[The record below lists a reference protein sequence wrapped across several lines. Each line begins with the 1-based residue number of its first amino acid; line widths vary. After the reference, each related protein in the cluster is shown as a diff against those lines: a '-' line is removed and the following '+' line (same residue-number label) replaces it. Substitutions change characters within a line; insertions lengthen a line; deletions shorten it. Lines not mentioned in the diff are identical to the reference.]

1 MEELS
6 SEIASNRNRI
16 FSLFFVSVSTASFYN
31 FSDGSCVIMNGH
43 LYVNGVDKG
52 PLTPEQLQQLQA
64 YNEEVRKWSAALQR
78 SIEDS
83 FPWNPKNPES
93 RKFPWNPFGE
103 GAPQAPNFGNN
114 WPFGPNNNPFS
125 YGNNLQ
131 IRGRRSAV
139 PPFPNR
145 PAFCNQ

>member
-1 MEELS
+1 MTD
-6 SEIASNRNRI
+6 IHTI
-16 FSLFFVSVSTASFYN
+16 TALNVPNKIRRTLY
-31 FSDGSCVIMNGH
+31 DYAGIEQLTQNGH
-43 LYVNGVDKG
+43 LYINGVDKG
-52 PLTPEQLQQLQA
+52 PLTPEQEQQLQA
-64 YNEEVRKWSAALQR
+64 YNKEVSKWSAALQQ
-78 SIEDS
+78 SIEES

-93 RKFPWNPFGE
+93 RKFPWNPSGE
-103 GAPQAPNFGNN
+103 GAPQVPNFGNN

-139 PPFPNR
+139 PPFPDP

>member
-1 MEELS
+1 MPYVKFFYIFLVS
-6 SEIASNRNRI
+6 LIKDYNRP
-16 FSLFFVSVSTASFYN
+16 F
-31 FSDGSCVIMNGH
+31 
-43 LYVNGVDKG
+43 
-52 PLTPEQLQQLQA
+52 Q
-64 YNEEVRKWSAALQR
+64 
-78 SIEDS
+78 S

-93 RKFPWNPFGE
+93 RKFPWNPSGE
-103 GAPQAPNFGNN
+103 GAPQVPNFGNN

-139 PPFPNR
+139 PPFPDP